1 MVTIPNILSALRII
15 IAPFLLYFA
24 WHDNPLPFLVLFIIA
39 LLSDTFDGYLA
50 RKLDQISELGGKL
63 DSWGDFVI
71 YLTVPICA
79 WWLWPEL
86 IIQEIV
92 FVIIAVA
99 SFVVPILAGFFKYG
113 RLTSYHT
120 WGAKIAA
127 VLIGISTP
135 LLFIGGPAWLFRLST
150 VFFVLV
156 ELEEI
161 SITVM
166 LPEWRANVPSLW
178 HALKINK
185 SVFGRDVKK

>member
-1 MVTIPNILSALRII
+1 MFTIPNIISTLRII

-24 WHDNPLPFLVLFIIA
+24 WRNNSLLFLIFFIIA

-50 RKLDQISELGGKL
+50 RKFDQISELGGKL

-86 IIQEIV
+86 IVQEIV
-92 FVIIAVA
+92 FVIIAIA
-99 SFVVPILAGFFKYG
+99 SFFVPILAGFLKYR

-127 VLIGISTP
+127 ILMGISTP
-135 LLFIGGPAWLFRLST
+135 LLFVGGPAWPFRLST
-150 VFFVLV
+150 TFFVLA

-161 SITVM
+161 SITAI

-178 HALKINK
+178 HALKISK
-185 SVFGRDVKK
+185 SAFGRDFKK